1 MKKIWFILSAITIFV
16 LTSCSQQT
24 ETPIADVLTADEQA
38 KYDLICKKV
47 IASGGKVNDNVS
59 VEKKREVIAKGVEFW
74 DDFINNYIGQDS
86 VGQQ

>member
-24 ETPIADVLTADEQA
+24 EIPIADVLTADEQA